1 VSISTRRR
9 FTTLSSIWAV
19 LATAIGV
26 LMVPA
31 AASADTSPSQNWS
44 GYAVH
49 APGLSFRSVSA
60 RWRQPKASC
69 TRGEPTY
76 AAFWVGLGGYSE
88 SSDALEQIGT
98 EVDCAASGSATIY
111 PWYELVPS
119 ASHQIRL
126 TVKAGS
132 LISAAVT
139 VIGDRVTV
147 ALSDLTSHKSFTKTL
162 TASPID
168 VTSAEWIT
176 EAPSEC
182 LSNTQCHTLTLADFG
197 TARFANTIARTTAG
211 RTGTISSPLW
221 TATEIILSGMGP
233 RFVDYGGDGSSA
245 GTTSKPSALTA
256 GGSAFSVTYSAPTTT
271 SSGSGY
277 PYGHGSGDPPWYGHP
292 VSLGMI
298 HAGR

>member
-1 VSISTRRR
+1 MRTCRR
-9 FTTLSSIWAV
+9 FGTFSPIWAV
-19 LATAIGV
+19 LATALGM
-26 LMVPA
+26 LTVPA
-31 AASADTSPSQNWS
+31 AASADTSTSQNWS

-49 APGLSFRSVSA
+49 ATGLSFRSVSA
-60 RWRQPKASC
+60 RWRQPKATC
-69 TRGEPTY
+69 TQGERTY

-88 SSDALEQIGT
+88 NSDALEQIGT
-98 EVDCAASGSATIY
+98 EVDCAANGSATIY

-119 ASHQIRL
+119 ASQQIRL
-126 TVKAGS
+126 TLKAGD

-176 EAPSEC
+176 EVPSEC
-182 LSNTQCHTLTLADFG
+182 LSSTQCRTLTLADYG
-197 TARFANTIARTTAG
+197 TARFSNALATTTTG

-221 TATEIILSGMGP
+221 TATEIILSGMGR

-245 GTTSKPSALTA
+245 GTTSKPSALTGA
-256 GGSAFSVTYSAPTTT
+256 GSAFSVTYSAPTTT

-277 PYGHGSGDPPWYGHP
+277 PYDYGGGSPPWYEHP
-292 VSLGMI
+292 VLVGMI

>member
-1 VSISTRRR
+1 MRTRRR
-9 FTTLSSIWAV
+9 FSILSASWAA
-19 LATAIGV
+19 LATAIGM
-26 LMVPA
+26 LAVPA
-31 AASADTSPSQNWS
+31 VASADTSTSQNWS
-44 GYAVH
+44 GYAAH
-49 APGLSFRSVSA
+49 ATGLSFRSVSA
-60 RWRQPKASC
+60 RWRQPKATC
-69 TRGEPTY
+69 TQAERTY

-88 SSDALEQIGT
+88 NSGALEQIGT
-98 EVDCAASGSATIY
+98 EVDCAANGSATIY
-111 PWYELVPS
+111 PWYELVP
-119 ASHQIRL
+119 AAPQQIRL
-126 TVKAGS
+126 TVKAGD

-147 ALSDLTSHKSFTKTL
+147 ALSDLTSHKSFTKRL

-182 LSNTQCHTLTLADFG
+182 FSSTQCRTLTLTDFG
-197 TARFANTIARTTAG
+197 TARFSNALATTTTG

-221 TATEIILSGMGP
+221 TATEIILSGIGP

-245 GTTSKPSALTA
+245 ATTSTPSALTG
-256 GGSAFSVTYSAPTTT
+256 GGSAFSLTYSASTTT

-277 PYGHGSGDPPWYGHP
+277 PYDSGGGTPPWYGHP
-292 VSLGMI
+292 VSVGMI